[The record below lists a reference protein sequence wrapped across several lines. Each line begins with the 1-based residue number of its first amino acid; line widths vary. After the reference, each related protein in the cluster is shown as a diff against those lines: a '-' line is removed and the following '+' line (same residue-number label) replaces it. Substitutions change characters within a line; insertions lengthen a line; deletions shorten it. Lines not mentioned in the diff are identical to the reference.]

1 MGEIVEWEIAV
12 DLDKGAIIKP
22 DRCDWYRE
30 FLIAVH
36 ELKNTSGIG
45 GDAHFQAI
53 LDYCKIITLNKVRFP
68 ISTISNGVVYLCL
81 VHTLPI
87 PLQLSDCHHW
97 PNCKPRRDFRRC
109 LCRIGIRH

>member
-53 LDYCKIITLNKVRFP
+53 LD
-68 ISTISNGVVYLCL
+68 
-81 VHTLPI
+81 
-87 PLQLSDCHHW
+87 
-97 PNCKPRRDFRRC
+97 
-109 LCRIGIRH
+109 